1 MVPCIPSR
9 EVSPAVRM
17 LTMTRRRDPRCM
29 NRFGRS
35 QRPCGPPPRARC
47 PHPAPLLLLSPS
59 PPPLLHCMQ
68 GVCVVRGSPARCA
81 HRGGPAPADAPQCHP
96 SAGEGGGEEKEEGG
110 MRVSVG
116 ALPQEMHRSATL
128 VQVCVCWGDIPTA
141 NAGGRG
147 TLRGAFP
154 SDLLKK
160 LMS

>member
-1 MVPCIPSR
+1 MSCGAARPDALTVGALPQQMHRSATL
-9 EVSPAVRM
+9 VQVR
-17 LTMTRRRDPRCM
+17 
-29 NRFGRS
+29 
-35 QRPCGPPPRARC
+35 
-47 PHPAPLLLLSPS
+47 
-59 PPPLLHCMQ
+59 
-68 GVCVVRGSPARCA
+68 
-81 HRGGPAPADAPQCHP
+81 
-96 SAGEGGGEEKEEGG
+96 GGGEEEEEGG

>member
-1 MVPCIPSR
+1 
-9 EVSPAVRM
+9 
-17 LTMTRRRDPRCM
+17 
-29 NRFGRS
+29 
-35 QRPCGPPPRARC
+35 
-47 PHPAPLLLLSPS
+47 
-59 PPPLLHCMQ
+59 
-68 GVCVVRGSPARCA
+68 
-81 HRGGPAPADAPQCHP
+81 
-96 SAGEGGGEEKEEGG
+96 